1 MRISKQLLEYLKFL
15 MENILL
21 KNKQIGNHS
30 IEKENIFTK
39 KKKKKKKPTR
49 KSGIEGNTTEKNS
62 LDRLKSR
69 LEMTEQSQ

>member
-39 KKKKKKKPTR
+39 KKKKK
-49 KSGIEGNTTEKNS
+49 N
-62 LDRLKSR
+62 
-69 LEMTEQSQ
+69 